1 MFHPFAIE
9 RIAKVNPDIKIIVL
23 LREPASR
30 AISHFYHEVRLGRE
44 YLNMKEAMGRESQR
58 LEGEQ
63 KKFRQNPYYKSHN
76 YQYFSYRSR
85 GLYVDQIKE
94 IKKFFSDDK
103 IMIIDSNDF
112 FNKTEKVVENVLTF
126 LNQEIVFDI
135 QTEKQFNTWDK
146 NQDLNEDSIRKE
158 LKLFYKNPNKELFD
172 LIDKKFDWD

>member
-1 MFHPFAIE
+1 MTDKEIK
-9 RIAKVNPDIKIIVL
+9 KVC
-23 LREPASR
+23 E
-30 AISHFYHEVRLGRE
+30 
-44 YLNMKEAMGRESQR
+44 
-58 LEGEQ
+58 
-63 KKFRQNPYYKSHN
+63 
-76 YQYFSYRSR
+76 
-85 GLYVDQIKE
+85 E